1 MSWKPIVV
9 GVDSSPQAVDAAT
22 FASRLAARA
31 GATCRL
37 IHATRDA
44 LVAPEVPESARYR
57 DALAQ
62 QARALVITTLEDALP
77 PQLLDALAVRLGP
90 TPVVLKQAVAEL
102 DAELVVLGGK
112 HHSALGRWIGG
123 STSLDVA
130 RTTEVPL
137 LVTAGPT
144 AMRRVLVAVDISGAA
159 RPTLAAAERYA
170 TMLGAELRALSV
182 LEPLPVIPNVTPP
195 YDASEFYAM
204 SEELLQR
211 EVWSL
216 VRTPGADKVVR
227 YGLAVDTIIREAS
240 EWSADLLVVGSHGKG
255 WAERL
260 LLGSVTERLL
270 NHLPTSLL
278 VIPAP
283 ARATERVSERHSA
296 MVCPSPATCTSQA

>member
-1 MSWKPIVV
+1 MSWKPILV
-9 GVDSSPQAVDAAT
+9 GVDASPQAVEAAT
-22 FASRLAARA
+22 LASGMAARA

-44 LVAPEVPESARYR
+44 IVAPEVPESARYR

-62 QARALVITTLEDALP
+62 QARALVMTTLEDALP
-77 PQLLDALAVRLGP
+77 PPLLETLAVRLGP
-90 TPVVLKQAVAEL
+90 TPVVLKQAAAEL
-102 DAELVVLGGK
+102 GAELIVLGGK

-144 AMRRVLVAVDISGAA
+144 AIRRVLAAVDISGAA
-159 RPTLAAAERYA
+159 RPTIAAAERYA
-170 TMLGAELRALSV
+170 AMLGAQLRVVSV

-195 YDASEFYAM
+195 YDASEYYAM

-216 VRTPGADKVVR
+216 VQTTEADRVVR
-227 YGLAVDTIIREAS
+227 YGLAVDTIVREAA

-260 LLGSVTERLL
+260 LVGSVTERLL

-283 ARATERVSERHSA
+283 ARATERVSERYRA
-296 MVCPSPATCTSQA
+296 TVWPSPATCASQA

>member
-9 GVDSSPQAVDAAT
+9 GVDASPQAVEAAT

-31 GATCRL
+31 GATCQL

-44 LVAPEVPESARYR
+44 LVAPEVPEIARYR

-77 PQLLDALAVRLGP
+77 PQLLDTLTVRLGP
-90 TPVVLKQAVAEL
+90 TPVVLKQVAAEL
-102 DAELVVLGGK
+102 RAEVVVLGGK

-137 LVTAGPT
+137 LVTAGP
-144 AMRRVLVAVDISGAA
+144 AAIRRVLAAVDISGAA
-159 RPTLAAAERYA
+159 RPTIAAAERYA
-170 TMLGAELRALSV
+170 TMLGAELRVVSV

-204 SEELLQR
+204 SEDLLQR

-227 YGLAVDTIIREAS
+227 HGLAVETIMREAS

-278 VIPAP
+278 VIPAL
-283 ARATERVSERHSA
+283 ARATEPVSERHSA
-296 MVCPSPATCTSQA
+296 MVWPSPATCTSQA

>member
-1 MSWKPIVV
+1 MSWKPILV
-9 GVDSSPQAVDAAT
+9 GVDASPQAVEAAT
-22 FASRLAARA
+22 FASRMAASA

-44 LVAPEVPESARYR
+44 IVAPEVPESARYR

-62 QARALVITTLEDALP
+62 QARALVMTTLEDALP
-77 PQLLDALAVRLGP
+77 PPLLETLVVRLGP
-90 TPVVLKQAVAEL
+90 TPVVLKQAAAEL
-102 DAELVVLGGK
+102 GAELIVLGGK

-130 RTTEVPL
+130 RTAEVPL

-144 AMRRVLVAVDISGAA
+144 AIRRVLAAVDISGAA
-159 RPTLAAAERYA
+159 RPTIAAAERYA
-170 TMLGAELRALSV
+170 TMLGAQLRVVSV

-195 YDASEFYAM
+195 YDASEYYAM

-216 VRTPGADKVVR
+216 VQTTEADRVVR
-227 YGLAVDTIIREAS
+227 YGLAVDTIVREAA

-260 LLGSVTERLL
+260 LVGSVTERLL

-283 ARATERVSERHSA
+283 ARATEPVSERYRA
-296 MVCPSPATCTSQA
+296 TVWPSPATCASQA